1 MDEII
6 KSTYDEVQAALLN
19 SEQEPQWEIFT
30 ALCAVT
36 DFADGEGMTSVH
48 LRGLLSQALQRLEKA
63 ANDASR
69 PPCFGRNHSPG
80 DPLCSG
86 GEDVTYEDGDG
97 SHTRQP
103 CDFFVSCGEAL
114 AKTSLIPS
122 SSLLQKRGKRA
133 AITGTEK
140 RML

>member
-1 MDEII
+1 MDEVI
-6 KSTYDEVQAALLN
+6 KRTYDEVQAALLN

-36 DFADGEGMTSVH
+36 DFADGEGMTSVQ
-48 LRGLLSQALQRLEKA
+48 LRDLLSKALQRLEKV
-63 ANDASR
+63 ANDTSR
-69 PPCFGRNHSPG
+69 PPCFGKFHSAG

-86 GEDVTYEDGDG
+86 GEDVTYEDGGG

-103 CDFFVSCGEAL
+103 CDFFISCGEAL

-122 SSLLQKRGKRA
+122 SSLLQKHGKRA
-133 AITGTEK
+133 AVTDTE
-140 RML
+140 RRTR